1 MSYFDIMQLLSY
13 QKSRGVAGWQTPA
26 EGVAEDKARWRVVA
40 RHDDVAEAR
49 GRLPPTK
56 NLLFRFPFLYI
67 TPCTRKGGIERSLS
81 AQAGRSFFYPQRR
94 ISREKREKEGI
105 RLGKAKFFPDR

>member
-1 MSYFDIMQLLSY
+1 VTGGQGF
-13 QKSRGVAGWQTPA
+13 A
-26 EGVAEDKARWRVVA
+26 EG
-40 RHDDVAEAR
+40 EAS
-49 GRLPPTK
+49 PYK

-94 ISREKREKEGI
+94 KSAEKGRKHRKLRQHVAALTLYCSKCSKKGTFY
-105 RLGKAKFFPDR
+105 GQKARKTTRI

>member
-1 MSYFDIMQLLSY
+1 M
-13 QKSRGVAGWQTPA
+13 
-26 EGVAEDKARWRVVA
+26 A

-49 GRLPPTK
+49 GRLPPFK
-56 NLLFRFPFLYI
+56 KVAFLAPFLYI

-94 ISREKREKEGI
+94 ISGEKREKEGI